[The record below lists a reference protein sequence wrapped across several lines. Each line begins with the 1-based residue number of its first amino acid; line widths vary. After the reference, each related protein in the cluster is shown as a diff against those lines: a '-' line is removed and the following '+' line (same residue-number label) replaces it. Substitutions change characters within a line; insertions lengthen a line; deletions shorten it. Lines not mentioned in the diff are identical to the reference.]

1 MMFTLLI
8 AMSASVEGR
17 LDLVCLGRGSA
28 NKPTS
33 SSAFVTDNYGNSAS
47 ANVMGNRSVPFADQV
62 NLWIE
67 GIEGRLRMPRTMLPP
82 LRGGEDGWFKI
93 KNLEVSDDEITG
105 SVAVNFINN
114 PKLIIDRRTGLIRL
128 SGKAGDYVGECQRFT
143 PGEMP
148 QKF

>member
-1 MMFTLLI
+1 MLALAI
-8 AMSASVEGR
+8 ALSASIEGR

-33 SSAFVTDNYGNSAS
+33 STAYVTDNHGNSAS
-47 ANVMGNRSVPFADQV
+47 ANVIGNRTVPFDDQV

-67 GIEGRLRMPRTMLPP
+67 GSDGRIRMPQTMLPP

-93 KNLEVSDDEITG
+93 KNLEVSENEITG
-105 SVAVNFINN
+105 SVAVNVINN
-114 PKLIIDRRTGLIRL
+114 PKLVVDRRTGLIRL
-128 SGKAGDYVGECQRFT
+128 SGKAGNYIGECQRFT
-143 PGEMP
+143 PGDMP

>member
-1 MMFTLLI
+1 MFVLML
-8 AMSASVEGR
+8 ALSASIEGR

-33 SSAFVTDNYGNSAS
+33 STAYVTDNYGNSAS

-67 GIEGRLRMPRTMLPP
+67 GSDGRIRIPRTMLPP

-93 KNLEVSDDEITG
+93 KKLQISESEITG
-105 SVAVNFINN
+105 SIAVNVINN
-114 PKLIIDRRTGLIRL
+114 PKLTIDRRTGLIRL
-128 SGKAGDYVGECQRFT
+128 SGKAGDYVGECQRYT
-143 PGEMP
+143 PSDMP